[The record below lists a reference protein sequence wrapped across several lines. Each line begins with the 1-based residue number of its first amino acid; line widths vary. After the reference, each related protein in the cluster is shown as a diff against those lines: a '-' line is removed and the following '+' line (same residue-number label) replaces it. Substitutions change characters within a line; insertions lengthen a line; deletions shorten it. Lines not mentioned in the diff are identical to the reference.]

1 VAAVVPRDGASYSR
15 KKAPL
20 LVNAQFKIDHLE
32 QSNLR
37 RHYEDMA
44 ANMMLS
50 IVRHKL
56 LIASLVIV
64 ALVLAGLLIPQL
76 PRKYAAEALVHP
88 DLFSREV
95 GAKSTPLASI
105 EGASL
110 VTSEA
115 RLIRADAM
123 VRTVVKRLGLDRDPE
138 FAAPTSPASQAVDRA
153 DAMVRTVVKRL
164 ELDRDPEFAAP
175 TSPVSQAVDHVRA
188 AILPETQTPSP
199 LERAIA
205 SVRKRLTVTNDTRSY
220 LISISFTAASPE
232 TAAKVANAFGV
243 EYLSAKTTQRLADA
257 ATAAHREFA
266 QRSAIYGEKHPSV
279 VRADAELEAA
289 RVRLQAAANRPD
301 LTESDIVAGEGITL
315 AVPNPT
321 PSSPKGLVILGLAF
335 VCALVSGLGLAVWL
349 DRRDTGFHDEK
360 KVLARTG
367 VPCLGMVPQFS
378 DPAAATLSLDTITAL
393 RAVAVAAGLIG
404 AAGLKKVAMV
414 TSALPREG
422 TSAFAA
428 GLAKVLVSEGQRVL
442 LVDTLSQRQ
451 IEDGAMSLEEV
462 RTAKARR
469 AFFEAS
475 GAGPLAILRRTWE
488 AEGPELSFAAAQR
501 AFKRLLADARDH
513 FDIVLIAAPP
523 VMFFAE
529 TVHIG
534 RNADITLYVARWNR
548 TPQRAVDSAIQ
559 RLRDG
564 AVEVHGIVL
573 TDVNVRRHGKPRS
586 ISAKI
591 SENAVPTG
599 AGIAA
604 GPT

>member
-44 ANMMLS
+44 ANMLLS

-56 LIASLVIV
+56 LIASLVIM

-88 DLFSREV
+88 DLFSREA
-95 GAKSTPLASI
+95 GAKSSPLASI

-138 FAAPTSPASQAVDRA
+138 FAAPTSPVSQAVDR
-153 DAMVRTVVKRL
+153 VW
-164 ELDRDPEFAAP
+164 
-175 TSPVSQAVDHVRA
+175 A

-205 SVRKRLTVTNDTRSY
+205 SVRKKLTVTNDTRSY

-289 RVRLQAAANRPD
+289 RVRLQVAANRPD
-301 LTESDIVAGEGITL
+301 LTESDIVTGEGITL

-321 PSSPKGLVILGLAF
+321 PSSPKGLVILGLVF

-378 DPAAATLSLDTITAL
+378 DPAAATLSLDTVTAL

-442 LVDTLSQRQ
+442 LVDSLSQRQ
-451 IEDGAMSLEEV
+451 LEDGAMSLEEV

-591 SENAVPTG
+591 SENAVPTR
-599 AGIAA
+599 AGLPQGQHDIRSM
-604 GPT
+604 